1 MPVYPFE
8 STIKDGNRTVQ
19 IGDQLLL
26 PQKNNAANPSL
37 AFGDGDTGFYE
48 SSPNVLSFSC
58 GGVEFIYFDASG
70 NIKTSTS
77 GRWGLLNEAPTATNP
92 DIVPNRSDVDTGIGA
107 AALDQLSLIAGG
119 VEGHR
124 ITEVTGDITHEL
136 TGVVNNNS
144 AKMCVIAAGSYT
156 GDSSVNNA
164 IAHGLGVIPKAIDI
178 RSTAASSYIYKMI
191 EPGKIYYNGAG
202 TDSSYAVTN
211 FDITNFYVG
220 NAGGYSESANLDT
233 TVYFWVAYG

>member
-92 DIVPNRSDVDTGIGA
+92 NIVPNRSDVDTGIGA

-119 VEGHR
+119 VEALR
-124 ITEVTGDITHEL
+124 I
-136 TGVVNNNS
+136 
-144 AKMCVIAAGSYT
+144 
-156 GDSSVNNA
+156 
-164 IAHGLGVIPKAIDI
+164 
-178 RSTAASSYIYKMI
+178 
-191 EPGKIYYNGAG
+191 
-202 TDSSYAVTN
+202 
-211 FDITNFYVG
+211 
-220 NAGGYSESANLDT
+220 SESAGVISVITPLKTITTATDT
-233 TVYFWVAYG
+233 GIAGEICYDANYIYICTATNTWKRIGISTW